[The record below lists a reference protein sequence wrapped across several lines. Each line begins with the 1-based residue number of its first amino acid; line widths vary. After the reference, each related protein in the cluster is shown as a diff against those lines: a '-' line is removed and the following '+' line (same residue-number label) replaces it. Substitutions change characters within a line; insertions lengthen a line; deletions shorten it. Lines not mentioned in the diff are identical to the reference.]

1 MPDTQVRFQPT
12 PNPNAGKFACGR
24 TVVEGKSSR
33 SFYDAGQAESHPIA
47 AALFE
52 LDGVASVFMVE
63 DFVTVTKEPA
73 ADWSELIPRVIE
85 TLERVLG

>member
-12 PNPNAGKFACGR
+12 PNPNAGKFVCGR

-33 SFYDAGQAESHPIA
+33 SFYNAEQAAGEPIA

-52 LDGVASVFMVE
+52 LDGVASIFMVE
-63 DFVTVTKEPA
+63 DFVTVTKQPD
-73 ADWSELIPRVIE
+73 ADWSLLIPQVIE